1 MLIRSIQRKCP
12 KGHFLYPS
20 LEQGLQLNDAISK
33 FLIGIAS

>member
-1 MLIRSIQRKCP
+1 MLTVHTAEMPR
-12 KGHFLYPS
+12 GHFLYPS